1 MIILYTY
8 MNLPLTVWLLR
19 GFFAD
24 IPVEIE
30 EAAYVDGA
38 SRLRTFFGVTLPLA
52 LPGVIST
59 ALLAFI
65 FAWNEFLFA
74 NVLTGASTRTAP
86 VSLTEYVNPVSVEWN
101 NIMAAGTLVVLPV
114 WIFAL
119 SCPTLP
125 GARHDDGSSEMSNV
139 ARSAN
144 APATRAPHAASGAR
158 GTGVEFEQVVVTFPD
173 GTTALKGLDLKVG
186 DGEFVV
192 LVGPSGCGKSTAL
205 RALAGLQPV
214 SAGTIRIRD
223 RDVTDLDPQARDIAM
238 VFQNYA
244 LYPHKSVYEN
254 LAYPLRVRG
263 DARRRYRPT
272 GAPNRGA
279 AGADALSPAQA
290 ARAVRRSEAAR
301 RDGARAR
308 AQADRLPDG

>member
-1 MIILYTY
+1 MSDLNRAAPRRVPRWTTRLGVAAQAVAALLATLLFIAPILWMISTALKTGNQAFSATPQFLFTPTLENFAHVFASSSFGGALMTSAFTASVSTMLALILGAGIAYPLARRSGATQRQIAFWVLSLRILPPIVVIIPLFLLFRSIGLTGSLWSLILLYTY

-24 IPVEIE
+24 LPLEIE

-52 LPGVIST
+52 MPGVIST

-119 SCPTLP
+119 
-125 GARHDDGSSEMSNV
+125 
-139 ARSAN
+139 
-144 APATRAPHAASGAR
+144 
-158 GTGVEFEQVVVTFPD
+158 GVQRY
-173 GTTALKGLDLKVG
+173 L
-186 DGEFVV
+186 
-192 LVGPSGCGKSTAL
+192 
-205 RALAGLQPV
+205 
-214 SAGTIRIRD
+214 
-223 RDVTDLDPQARDIAM
+223 
-238 VFQNYA
+238 
-244 LYPHKSVYEN
+244 
-254 LAYPLRVRG
+254 VRG
-263 DARRRYRPT
+263 MT
-272 GAPNRGA
+272 MGA
-279 AGADALSPAQA
+279 
-290 ARAVRRSEAAR
+290 VK
-301 RDGARAR
+301 
-308 AQADRLPDG
+308 